1 MRAGVFLSGPRF
13 FLRPRK
19 PESRK
24 QLPQQMEEFLKID
37 HMTFGFGSRVILDD
51 VSLSF
56 GRGKVVAVM
65 GGSGMGKTTL
75 LKLIGGLLRPSSGHI
90 YLGGEDVHAQSR
102 EGLFA
107 LRRRM
112 GMLFQF
118 GALFTDLSVFDNV
131 AFPMREQ
138 TDLSEETIRD
148 LVLMKLNAV
157 GLRGAARLMP
167 SEVSGGMARR
177 VALARTI
184 ALDPELLLFD
194 EPFTGLDPISMGV
207 TARLI
212 KRLNTALHATS
223 VVVTHDVKTTFDIA
237 DYIYMISNKKVAA
250 EGTPA
255 ELMRSSDPF
264 VRQFLGGLPDGPV
277 AFHYPARPLAEDF
290 GVAP

>member
-1 MRAGVFLSGPRF
+1 MIVQAHGLHESASAWKQVSGKYQMHDFLTIEH
-13 FLRPRK
+13 L
-19 PESRK
+19 
-24 QLPQQMEEFLKID
+24 
-37 HMTFGFGSRVILDD
+37 TFSFGARVILDD

-56 GRGKVVAVM
+56 ARGQVVAVM

-75 LKLIGGLLRPSSGHI
+75 LKLIGGLLKPDSGRI
-90 YLGGEDVHAQSR
+90 CLDGQDVHSKNR
-102 EGLFA
+102 EELFA

-138 TDLSEETIRD
+138 TQLDEETIRD
-148 LVLMKLNAV
+148 LVLMKLDAV
-157 GLRGAARLMP
+157 GLRGAASLMP
-167 SEVSGGMARR
+167 SEISGGMARR

-184 ALDPELLLFD
+184 ALDPELIMFD

-212 KRLNTALHATS
+212 RRLNTALHATS
-223 VVVTHDVKTTFDIA
+223 VIVTHDVKTTFEIA

-250 EGTPA
+250 QGTPA
-255 ELMRSSDPF
+255 QLAVSEDPF
-264 VRQFLGGLPDGPV
+264 VRQFLNGLPDGPV
-277 AFHYPARPLAEDF
+277 AFQYPARPIAEDL
-290 GVAP
+290 GVQP

>member
-1 MRAGVFLSGPRF
+1 
-13 FLRPRK
+13 
-19 PESRK
+19 
-24 QLPQQMEEFLKID
+24 MEEFLKID

-75 LKLIGGLLRPSSGHI
+75 LKLIGGLLRPSSGHV

-157 GLRGAARLMP
+157 GLRGAAHLMP

-255 ELMRSSDPF
+255 ELMRSNDPF

-290 GVAP
+290 GVVP

>member
-1 MRAGVFLSGPRF
+1 
-13 FLRPRK
+13 
-19 PESRK
+19 
-24 QLPQQMEEFLKID
+24 MEEFLKID
-37 HMTFGFGSRVILDD
+37 RMTFGFGSRVILDN

-56 GRGKVVAVM
+56 GRGQVVAVM

-75 LKLIGGLLRPSSGHI
+75 LKLIGGLLRPASGHV
-90 YLGGEDVHAQSR
+90 YFDGQDVHAQSR

-138 TDLSEETIRD
+138 TNLSEETIQD

-184 ALDPELLLFD
+184 ALDPELILFD

-212 KRLNTALHATS
+212 KKLSTALHATS

-237 DYIYMISNKKVAA
+237 DYIYMISSKKVAA
-250 EGTPA
+250 EGTPE
-255 ELMRSSDPF
+255 ELARSEDPF

-277 AFHYPARPLAEDF
+277 AFHYPAPPLWEDF
-290 GVAP
+290 GLMP

>member
-1 MRAGVFLSGPRF
+1 M
-13 FLRPRK
+13 
-19 PESRK
+19 
-24 QLPQQMEEFLKID
+24 QEFLKID

-56 GRGKVVAVM
+56 GKGQVVAVM
-65 GGSGMGKTTL
+65 GGSGMGKTTI
-75 LKLIGGLLRPSSGHI
+75 LKLIGGLLKPWSGYI
-90 YLGGEDVHAQSR
+90 YMAGEDVHALSR
-102 EGLFA
+102 EKLFG

-118 GALFTDLSVFDNV
+118 GALFTDLSVFENV

-138 TDLSEETIRD
+138 TSLDEEAIRD
-148 LVLMKLNAV
+148 LVLLKLNTV
-157 GLRGAARLMP
+157 GLRGAAHLMP

-184 ALDPELLLFD
+184 ALDPELLLYD

-212 KRLNTALHATS
+212 KNLNSALHATS
-223 VVVTHDVKTTFDIA
+223 VVVTHDVKTTFEIA
-237 DYIYMISNKKVAA
+237 DYVYMISNKKVAA
-250 EGTPA
+250 QGTPD
-255 ELMRSSDPF
+255 ELMKSDDPY

-277 AFHYPARPLAEDF
+277 AFHYPAPPLAEDL
-290 GVAP
+290 GVTR

>member
-1 MRAGVFLSGPRF
+1 M
-13 FLRPRK
+13 
-19 PESRK
+19 
-24 QLPQQMEEFLKID
+24 QEFLKID

-56 GRGKVVAVM
+56 GKGQVVAVM
-65 GGSGMGKTTL
+65 GGSGMGKTTI
-75 LKLIGGLLRPSSGHI
+75 LKLIGGLLKPWSGHI
-90 YLGGEDVHAQSR
+90 YMAGEDVHALSR
-102 EGLFA
+102 EKLFG

-118 GALFTDLSVFDNV
+118 GALFTDLSVFENV

-138 TDLSEETIRD
+138 TSLDEEAIRD
-148 LVLMKLNAV
+148 LVLLKLNTV
-157 GLRGAARLMP
+157 GLRGAAHLMP

-184 ALDPELLLFD
+184 ALDPELLLYD

-212 KRLNTALHATS
+212 KNLNSALHATS
-223 VVVTHDVKTTFDIA
+223 VVVTHDVKTTFEIA
-237 DYIYMISNKKVAA
+237 DYVYMISNKKVAA
-250 EGTPA
+250 QGTPD
-255 ELMRSSDPF
+255 ELMKSDDPY

-277 AFHYPARPLAEDF
+277 AFHYPGPPLAEDL
-290 GVAP
+290 GVTR